1 MDIASRTPELED
13 AREALAYWERRARAL
28 PRWALRRRREAH
40 AMARRWHARVAEAEA
55 ATYGRGL
62 LGALALAVTERRLPE
77 RARHTGLQVAR
88 RTKQAAVVAL
98 AVAVSLVAL
107 AAVATVELLATLAR
121 AVG

>member
-1 MDIASRTPELED
+1 MDVATRTPDLQD
-13 AREALAYWERRARAL
+13 AREALAYWEGRARAL

-62 LGALALAVTERRLPE
+62 LGALALAATERRLPE
-77 RARHTGLQVAR
+77 RARHTGRQVAR
-88 RTKQAAVVAL
+88 RTKQAAAAAVVAAL
-98 AVAVSLVAL
+98 SLVAL

-121 AVG
+121 ALG